1 MTLKVAKVPRR
12 EYLAMIIFR
21 SGRGRRGAAA
31 IKPPIPPSSK
41 TPPARTAGGFW
52 RQTLMTR
59 QGTPV
64 ADDRLGQ
71 WIKVP
76 V

>member
-1 MTLKVAKVPRR
+1 M
-12 EYLAMIIFR
+12 R
-21 SGRGRRGAAA
+21 SRG

-59 QGTPV
+59 HGMPV
-64 ADDRLGQ
+64 ADDPLGQ
-71 WIKVP
+71 RIKAP
-76 V
+76 A